1 MDIAGFKLPPIARL
15 TILFLSLALLQCAT
29 PATDRTAFSASK
41 SFALVP
47 IEKSISAWAQLK
59 LAANSID
66 KFVAK
71 VKSNKCF
78 DFNNTPRKF
87 KIVKVISK
95 RQSSHLSWPVS
106 NRITSGFGMRRHPIT
121 KKRSFHN
128 GIDIKGR
135 RGTKVKAPADGVVV
149 SAGRAGLLGRLVRIK
164 TSNGLLLYF
173 GHLHRYKC
181 RKGQKV
187 KRGQLIGTIG
197 SSGRATGPHL
207 HFAVKYNNKYM
218 NPISYLSAN

>member
-1 MDIAGFKLPPIARL
+1 MDIAGFKLSPIARL
-15 TILFLSLALLQCAT
+15 TILFLSLALLQGAT

-41 SFALVP
+41 SFA
-47 IEKSISAWAQLK
+47 INSAKEPNSTWTQIK

-66 KFVAK
+66 KLVTK

-78 DFNNTPRKF
+78 DFDNAPRKF
-87 KIVKVISK
+87 KIVKVTSK
-95 RQSSHLSWPVS
+95 RKSSRLSWPVS

-121 KKRSFHN
+121 KRRSFHN

-135 RGTKVKAPADGVVV
+135 RGTKVRAPADGVVV

-207 HFAVKYNNKYM
+207 HFAVKHHKKYM
-218 NPISYLSAN
+218 NPITYLSAN